1 MFDAFNYFLSHYESL
16 TAYLNVAQ
24 MPIDNNQ
31 VEAAIRQPVMGK
43 KNYLFFQDDLQCY
56 YGAMMYSFFA
66 CCDSAGIDPLHW
78 LEYVLDHINTTPK
91 DKLITLIPSKVR
103 LQEKRKSYT
112 MKVTTA

>member
-1 MFDAFNYFLSHYESL
+1 MEAGNCPCIKLVKVLLKKLQNDLFKVIIRAL
-16 TAYLNVAQ
+16 
-24 MPIDNNQ
+24 DNCL
-31 VEAAIRQPVMGK
+31 PVMGK

-103 LQEKRKSYT
+103 LHEKRKSYT